1 MEHRSSRRIK
11 INIPFLINCIIIIRV
26 NKTNTNEKLIT
37 LPSDVR
43 LSKIL
48 TGNEL
53 GLLGGLPKLPI
64 SEEIE
69 NFVKSLIDRTPDTS
83 LHSVAWADLA
93 ESWETERQE
102 MLEYESEGGLSDEE
116 CVGIKNILKR
126 C

>member
-69 NFVKSLIDRTPDTS
+69 NFVKSLPDYKQLIALKTNSEQFTS
-83 LHSVAWADLA
+83 EKHKIA
-93 ESWETERQE
+93 QKY
-102 MLEYESEGGLSDEE
+102 LELNKIEE
-116 CVGIKNILKR
+116 ALKILLFKL
-126 C
+126 